1 MFWCVLLVLFIDFWV
16 LNLLLYFFF
25 FCGYDLIRVVLKFFI
40 YEIFIMVD
48 LKCFGI
54 GWMIIKNVNSEYLY
68 YVLKVK

>member
-1 MFWCVLLVLFIDFWV
+1 
-16 LNLLLYFFF
+16 
-25 FCGYDLIRVVLKFFI
+25 
-40 YEIFIMVD
+40 MVD